1 MEAPSR
7 LETDR
12 CVGRQD
18 ELSPGSVTSVECTDY
33 EDEPEVMWASYVSMI
48 VYIIIE
54 LHAWVQTHGS
64 NLIS

>member
-12 CVGRQD
+12 GVGGQD

-33 EDEPEVMWASYVSMI
+33 EDEPEVMWASYVSMT

-54 LHAWVQTHGS
+54 LHA
-64 NLIS
+64 